1 MQDRLGSKT
10 STDDLAKYA
19 EQYNIDNIKLNNI
32 NDGGIGDVTIVNNR
46 KGNYLKSLVGNNGMF
61 DMTNP
66 NIYKTLVGGLAI
78 GTLGKQAM
86 EKKEFGGKIL
96 NTKIENGKKYFLIN
110 E

>member
-1 MQDRLGSKT
+1 M
-10 STDDLAKYA
+10 
-19 EQYNIDNIKLNNI
+19 
-32 NDGGIGDVTIVNNR
+32 
-46 KGNYLKSLVGNNGMF
+46 VGNNGMF